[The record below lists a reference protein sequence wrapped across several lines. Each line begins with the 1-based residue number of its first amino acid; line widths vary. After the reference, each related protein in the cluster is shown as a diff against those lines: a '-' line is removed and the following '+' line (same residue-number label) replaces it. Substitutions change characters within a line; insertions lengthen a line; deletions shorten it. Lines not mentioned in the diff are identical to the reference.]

1 MTAESAGESK
11 TLRVGLNTSP
21 HHLDPRDAQDFV
33 SAFVVAQV
41 FETPYAP
48 TTGTEAPEPML
59 CSEPLRLESS
69 SADRPVYS
77 APVRP
82 GVSFSD
88 GTEVTADRVAESL
101 ADSRL
106 FNEHAEAESRG
117 DRVVFRLK
125 RPNARF
131 DLVLTQRYASVLLR
145 RGSELLG
152 TGPYRPAPDTRPG
165 RVRLIKN
172 PRFRQPVDIDEL
184 VFLTYPLDEDG
195 RPRALI
201 DALAAG
207 EVDFTNV
214 LSREDMGQVR
224 GMRKWLEPG
233 SSTAILYFNTEHDA
247 LRDAKLRRALAMAI
261 DRKAVAQTTYP
272 NPLTFTATSLLPPLM
287 GRWQD
292 GISHDLDAAKKLL
305 AEPGVSRPDR
315 LSLLLIYGPRPYLPN
330 PWAAADAVAQ
340 QIGELGIKVDVHQ
353 AASSEQYYSTI
364 ARGDYDMVLAGW
376 IGDTPDPAD
385 FLEAVLSPEAVPSP
399 DRPIV
404 VHANL
409 SRWANGEMTEA
420 LHHFRAES
428 SAPARDTIRDLVT
441 REMPL
446 LPLMYGPTTYVYT
459 PRLQGFDPNPLGVP
473 LLYTATLS

>member
-1 MTAESAGESK
+1 MTADTKS
-11 TLRVGLNTSP
+11 LRVGLITSP

-41 FETPYAP
+41 YETPYAP
-48 TTGTEAPEPML
+48 TSGTETPEPML
-59 CSEPLRLESS
+59 CSEPLRLDSS
-69 SADRPVYS
+69 GDRQVYS
-77 APVRP
+77 APVRK
-82 GVSFSD
+82 GVTFSD

-106 FNEHAEAESRG
+106 FNEHAEVESRG

-131 DLVLTQRYASVLLR
+131 DLVLTQRYASVLLH

-152 TGPYRPAPDTRPG
+152 TGPYLPAPDTRPG
-165 RVRLIKN
+165 MVRLVRN
-172 PRFRQPVDIDEL
+172 PRFRHPVDIDEL
-184 VFLTYPLDEDG
+184 VFATYPMDEDG
-195 RPRALI
+195 RPRALT
-201 DALAAG
+201 DALASG
-207 EVDFTNV
+207 ELDFTNV
-214 LSREDMGQVR
+214 LSREDMGAVR

-233 SSTAILYFNTEHDA
+233 SSTAILYFNTEHEA
-247 LRDAKLRRALAMAI
+247 LRDPKLRRALAAAI

-292 GISHDLDAAKKLL
+292 GIAHDLAAARKLL
-305 AEPGVSRPDR
+305 AEPGVPKPER

-330 PWAAADAVAQ
+330 PRVVADELAR
-340 QIGELGIKVDVHQ
+340 QIGELGIAVDVTPTG
-353 AASSEQYYSTI
+353 SSEQYYSTI
-364 ARGDYDMVLAGW
+364 ARGGYDMVLAGW
-376 IGDTPDPAD
+376 IADTPDPAD
-385 FLEAVLSPEAVPSP
+385 FFEAVLSPEAVPSP
-399 DRPIV
+399 RRPIV

-420 LHHFRAES
+420 LHEFRTAS
-428 SAPARDTIRDLVT
+428 SDAARDTIRDLVT
-441 REMPL
+441 REVPL

-459 PRLQGFDPNPLGVP
+459 PRLQGFEPSPLGVP
-473 LLYTATLS
+473 LLYKAKLV